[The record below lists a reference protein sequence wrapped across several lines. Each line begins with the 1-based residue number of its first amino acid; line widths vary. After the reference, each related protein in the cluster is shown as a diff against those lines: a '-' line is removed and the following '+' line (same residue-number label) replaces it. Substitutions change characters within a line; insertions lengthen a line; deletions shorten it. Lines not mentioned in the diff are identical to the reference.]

1 MTWELDNFLVLAI
14 LFGSL
19 VLFITERFRVDVVA
33 MMVLAALLLTGLV
46 TVEEAFAGLSSP
58 AVITVFAVFIL
69 SGALYKSGVAD
80 ALARTV
86 LSLAGPS
93 EVRLLILLM
102 LTAGIMSAFMNNIG
116 AVAIMLP
123 AVISVARSSNIP
135 QSKLLLPLA
144 FAALMG
150 GNMTLIGTPPNI
162 LASGILGSYGGLEPF
177 AFFDFLPMGAIILAT
192 GILYMVLIGR
202 HLLPDRRPVSAPT
215 EVVQLRSYL
224 TEVSVPETSSLV
236 GKSLPEAELGKRH
249 NLNIIQIQRNG
260 DDPIFPS
267 PDQHFRV
274 GDQLLLEGQRDD
286 IVTTCDLYNLTLVS
300 TQSDDDGLEQDLTIG
315 SSELAE
321 ITLAPRSDLVGLSLQ
336 EIGFR
341 NRYDLSVLAIRHM
354 GESLVSRLAEVPLQ
368 FGDSLLVQ
376 GEAAKINLLRSDDN
390 FMVLDS
396 PPPDIRRLGKG
407 RLAIVILAVTLVVAT
422 VGWLPPASAMFIGAL
437 MMVLTG
443 VLRIDE
449 AYESIEWRAIF
460 LIAWILPLGIA
471 LETTGTAALIA
482 EFIVGLVGDAGPL
495 AVLIAIFILTALL
508 TEVISNAA
516 ATVLVVPI
524 AIDTAN
530 SLGASPYTF
539 VMAVVIAAS
548 TSFLTPIGHQVN
560 VLIYGPGG
568 YKFTDYTRVGIGLN
582 LLMLLL
588 AATVLPIIWP
598 MFPS

>member
-46 TVEEAFAGLSSP
+46 TVEQAFAGLSSP

-86 LSLAGPS
+86 LSLAGTS
-93 EVRLLILLM
+93 EVRLLVLLM

-123 AVISVARSSNIP
+123 AVISVARSSNIS

-162 LASGILGSYGGLEPF
+162 LASGILGATEGLEPF
-177 AFFDFLPMGAIILAT
+177 TFFDFLPMGVIILTT

-202 HLLPDRRPVSAPT
+202 HLLPERRPVSAPS
-215 EVVQLRSYL
+215 EVGQLRSYL
-224 TEVSVPETSSLV
+224 TEVNVTDNSSLV

-260 DDPIFPS
+260 DDPLFPS
-267 PDQHFRV
+267 PDQHFRA
-274 GDQLLLEGQRDD
+274 GDTLLLEGQRDD
-286 IVTTCDLYNLTLVS
+286 IVTTCDLYNLILVPS
-300 TQSDDDGLEQDLTIG
+300 SSEEDLEQGLTIG
-315 SSELAE
+315 SAKLAE

-336 EIGFR
+336 QIGFR

-354 GESLVSRLAEVPLQ
+354 GESLVSRLADVPLQ

-376 GEAAKINLLRSDDN
+376 GEQAKIDLLSTDDN

-407 RLAIVILAVTLVVAT
+407 RLAIVILVVTLVVAT
-422 VGWLPPASAMFIGAL
+422 VGWMDPASALFIGAL
-437 MMVLTG
+437 VMVLAG
-443 VLRIDE
+443 VVRIDE

-471 LETTGTAALIA
+471 LETTGTATLIA
-482 EFIVGLVGDAGPL
+482 DFIVGLVGDAGPL
-495 AVLIAIFILTALL
+495 AVLIAVFILTALL

-524 AIDTAN
+524 AIDTAA

-598 MFPS
+598 MFP